1 MSIRLKLRLLYLIC
15 IAVTITVFGIG
26 LQLLLMAH
34 VDTEVDETL
43 RARAR
48 EVVRTAQVSGGLTGV
63 RPEVG
68 MLIDLPVDEIRDREV
83 YLQVLDP
90 QGRPV
95 VASVNLRGQSLP
107 VTNGAMRVIAT
118 HQESLET
125 VNVAGRFRL
134 RLLSVPILR
143 GEDLVGVL
151 QSAQS
156 LQLADSTTT
165 RSRNLL
171 IGGAAL
177 VFVVASLSALYLT
190 RTAVNPVAE
199 ITRTAEAIYRQ
210 GDLSRRIK
218 VGSGKDDLSALGR
231 TFNRML
237 DHIEDSVDAQRRFV
251 GDASHELK
259 TPLTVIRGNAEL
271 LGRDPSGTDA
281 AAAGAITRE
290 ADRMQRIVNDL
301 LAVAELD
308 DPGELKFEPVNL
320 RALVVRALTDLS
332 PVAAGRSL
340 TLVGADAAWVFAD
353 ADKLE
358 RALRNL
364 VQNAITATPAQGIIQ
379 IRVTEHDRTV
389 ALVVSDNGP
398 GIPTEHLPHLFDRFY
413 RVDPARSR
421 AGGGTGLG
429 LTIVRSVAETHGG
442 SVQVRQADVG
452 GAEFELRLPAAR
464 PPDDAPSDSDWAPG
478 RPVAKS

>member
-1 MSIRLKLRLLYLIC
+1 MSIRLKLRLLYLVC

-34 VDTEVDETL
+34 VDTEVAETL
-43 RARAR
+43 RSRAR
-48 EVVRTAQVSGGLTGV
+48 EVVRVAQVSGGLTGI

-68 MLIDLPVDEIRDREV
+68 ILIEPPADEIRGREV
-83 YLQVLDP
+83 YLQALDP

-95 VASVNLRGQSLP
+95 VASVNLSGQSLP
-107 VTNGAMRVIAT
+107 VTAGAMRVIET
-118 HQESLET
+118 RQESLET
-125 VNVAGRFRL
+125 LNVAGRFRL
-134 RLLSVPILR
+134 RMLSVPILR
-143 GEDLVGVL
+143 GDDLVGVL

-210 GDLSRRIK
+210 GDLSRRIN
-218 VGSGKDDLSALGR
+218 VGAGKDDLSALGR

-281 AAAGAITRE
+281 PAARAITRE

-301 LAVAELD
+301 LGVAELD
-308 DPGELKFEPVNL
+308 DPGELSFEPVNL
-320 RALVVRALTDLS
+320 RALVVRVLTDLS
-332 PVAAGRSL
+332 PMAADRSL
-340 TLVGADAAWVFAD
+340 TLSGADTAWVFAD

-364 VQNAITATPAQGIIQ
+364 VQNAITATPDHGVIHL
-379 IRVTEHDRTV
+379 RVSERDHTV
-389 ALVVSDNGP
+389 AFVVSDNGP
-398 GIPTEHLPHLFDRFY
+398 GIPAEHLPHVFDRFY

-442 SVQVRQADVG
+442 GVQARQADLG
-452 GAEFELRLPAAR
+452 GAEFELRLPASR
-464 PPDDAPSDSDWAPG
+464 PPDDAPSGLD
-478 RPVAKS
+478 

>member
-1 MSIRLKLRLLYLIC
+1 MSIRLKLRLLYLAC
-15 IAVTITVFGIG
+15 IALTITVFGIG
-26 LQLLLMAH
+26 LQLLLLAH
-34 VDTEVDETL
+34 VDAEVDETL
-43 RARAR
+43 RGRAR
-48 EVVRTAQVSGGLTGV
+48 EVVRIAQVSGGLTGV

-68 MLIDLPVDEIRDREV
+68 ILIELPVDQLREREV

-107 VTNGAMRVIAT
+107 VTDGAARVIET
-118 HQESLET
+118 HEESIET
-125 VNVAGRFRL
+125 INVAGRFRL

-143 GEDLVGVL
+143 GDHLVGVL

-156 LQLADSTTT
+156 LQLADSTTL

-171 IGGAAL
+171 IGGAAV
-177 VFVVASLSALYLT
+177 VFFVASLSALYLT

-199 ITRTAEAIYRQ
+199 ITRTAEAIYLQ
-210 GDLSRRIK
+210 GDLSRRIS
-218 VGSGKDDLSALGR
+218 VGTGKDDLSALGR

-237 DHIEDSVDAQRRFV
+237 DHIEDSVESQRRFV

-271 LGRDPSGTDA
+271 LGRDPSGSDETA
-281 AAAGAITRE
+281 SQAITRE

-308 DPGELKFEPVNL
+308 APGELKFEPVNL
-320 RALVVRALTDLS
+320 RALTARVLADLA

-340 TLVGADAAWVFAD
+340 TVAGADAAWVFAD
-353 ADKLE
+353 ADKIE

-364 VQNAITATPAQGIIQ
+364 VQNAITATAGDGVIQ
-379 IRVTEHDRTV
+379 IRLIARDRTV
-389 ALVVSDNGP
+389 ALIVSDNGP
-398 GIPTEHLPHLFDRFY
+398 GIPPDHLPHVFDRFY
-413 RVDPARSR
+413 RVDAARSR

-442 SVQVRQADVG
+442 SVEARVGNLG
-452 GAEFELRLPAAR
+452 GAEVEIRLPAGR
-464 PPDDAPSDSDWAPG
+464 PPDDASKP
-478 RPVAKS
+478 

>member
-1 MSIRLKLRLLYLIC
+1 MSIRLKLRLLYLAC

-48 EVVRTAQVSGGLTGV
+48 EVVRIAQVSGGLTGV

-68 MLIDLPVDEIRDREV
+68 MLIELPVDELREREV

-107 VTNGAMRVIAT
+107 VTEGAMRVIET
-118 HQESLET
+118 QQESVET
-125 VNVAGRFRL
+125 LNVAGRFRL
-134 RLLSVPILR
+134 RILSVPILR
-143 GEDLVGVL
+143 GNELVGVL

-156 LQLADSTTT
+156 MQLADSTTE

-171 IGGAAL
+171 IGGAAV

-210 GDLSRRIK
+210 GDLSRRINI
-218 VGSGKDDLSALGR
+218 GSGKDDLSALGR

-237 DHIEDSVDAQRRFV
+237 DHIEDSVEAQRRFV

-271 LGRDPSGTDA
+271 LGRDPSGIDATA
-281 AAAGAITRE
+281 AAAITRE

-308 DPGELKFEPVNL
+308 APGELQFEPVNL
-320 RALVVRALTDLS
+320 RALVVRVLTDLG

-340 TLVGADAAWVFAD
+340 ALAGTDTAWVFAD

-364 VQNAITATPAQGIIQ
+364 VQNAITATPDDGVIQ
-379 IRVTEHDRTV
+379 VRLSVRDRTV
-389 ALVVSDNGP
+389 SLTVSDNGP
-398 GIPTEHLPHLFDRFY
+398 GIPAQHLPHVFDRFY
-413 RVDPARSR
+413 RADPARSR

-429 LTIVRSVAETHGG
+429 LTIARTVAETHGG
-442 SVQVRQADVG
+442 SVQARRADLG
-452 GAEFELRLPAAR
+452 GAELEIRLPAGR
-464 PPDDAPSDSDWAPG
+464 PPAHG
-478 RPVAKS
+478 ELV

>member
-1 MSIRLKLRLLYLIC
+1 MSIRLKLRLLYLAC

-34 VDTEVDETL
+34 VDVEVDETL

-48 EVVRTAQVSGGLTGV
+48 EVVRIAEFSGGLTGV
-63 RPEVG
+63 RPDVG
-68 MLIDLPVDEIRDREV
+68 MLIELPVDELREREV

-90 QGRPV
+90 QGQPV

-107 VTNGAMRVIAT
+107 VTDGARRVIET
-118 HQESLET
+118 HEESLET
-125 VNVAGRFRL
+125 LDVADRFRL
-134 RLLSVPILR
+134 RILSVPILR
-143 GEDLVGVL
+143 GESLVGVL
-151 QSAQS
+151 QSALS

-210 GDLSRRIK
+210 GDLSRRIN
-218 VGSGKDDLSALGR
+218 VGTGKDDLSALGR

-237 DHIEDSVDAQRRFV
+237 DHIEDSVEVQRRFV

-271 LGRDPSGTDA
+271 LGRDPSVSDA
-281 AAAGAITRE
+281 TATQAITRE

-308 DPGELKFEPVNL
+308 ARGELKFEPVNL
-320 RALVVRALTDLS
+320 RALTMRVLTDFG
-332 PVAAGRSL
+332 PVAAERSL
-340 TLVGADAAWVFAD
+340 TLSGDDAAWVYAD

-364 VQNAITATPAQGIIQ
+364 VQNAITATADDGDIQ
-379 IRVTEHDRTV
+379 ISLTKRDRSV

-398 GIPTEHLPHLFDRFY
+398 GIPPEHMPHIFDRFY

-421 AGGGTGLG
+421 AGRSTGLG
-429 LTIVRSVAETHGG
+429 LTIVRSVAESHGG
-442 SVQVRQADVG
+442 SVQARRADLG
-452 GAEFELRLPAAR
+452 GAEIEIRLPASR
-464 PPDDAPSDSDWAPG
+464 PPAAP
-478 RPVAKS
+478 

>member
-1 MSIRLKLRLLYLIC
+1 MSIRLKLRLLYLAC

-43 RARAR
+43 RGRAR
-48 EVVRTAQVSGGLTGV
+48 EVVRIAQVSGGLTGV

-68 MLIDLPVDEIRDREV
+68 MLIELPVDELREREV

-90 QGRPV
+90 QGQPV

-107 VTNGAMRVIAT
+107 VTDGAMDVIAT
-118 HQESLET
+118 HEESIET
-125 VNVAGRFRL
+125 INVAGRFRL

-143 GEDLVGVL
+143 GDNLVGVL

-156 LQLADSTTT
+156 MQLADSTTQ

-171 IGGAAL
+171 IGGAAV

-210 GDLSRRIK
+210 GDLSRRINI
-218 VGSGKDDLSALGR
+218 GAGKDDLSALGR

-237 DHIEDSVDAQRRFV
+237 DHIEDSVESQRRFV

-271 LGRDPSGTDA
+271 LGRDPSGLDATA
-281 AAAGAITRE
+281 AAAITRE

-308 DPGELKFEPVNL
+308 APGELRFEPVN
-320 RALVVRALTDLS
+320 VRALIVRVLTDLG

-340 TLVGADAAWVFAD
+340 GLAGTDAAWVFAD

-364 VQNAITATPAQGIIQ
+364 VQNAITATPDDGIIQ
-379 IRVTEHDRTV
+379 VGLTV
-389 ALVVSDNGP
+389 RDGTVSLTVSDNGP
-398 GIPTEHLPHLFDRFY
+398 GIPTQHLPHVFDRFY
-413 RVDPARSR
+413 RADPARSR

-442 SVQVRQADVG
+442 SVQARRADLG
-452 GAEFELRLPAAR
+452 GAEVEIRLPAGR
-464 PPDDAPSDSDWAPG
+464 PPAHGEPPIHAS
-478 RPVAKS
+478 

>member
-1 MSIRLKLRLLYLIC
+1 MSIRLKLRLLYLAC
-15 IAVTITVFGIG
+15 IAVTISVFGIG

-34 VDTEVDETL
+34 VDTDVDETL
-43 RARAR
+43 RGRAR
-48 EVVRTAQVSGGLTGV
+48 EVVRIAQVSGGLTGV

-68 MLIDLPVDEIRDREV
+68 MLIELPVDELREREV

-90 QGRPV
+90 HGRPV

-107 VTNGAMRVIAT
+107 VTEGARRVIET
-118 HQESLET
+118 REESIET
-125 VNVAGRFRL
+125 LSVAGRFRL
-134 RLLSVPILR
+134 RVLSVPILR
-143 GEDLVGVL
+143 GDQLVGVL

-156 LQLADSTTT
+156 MQLADSTTE

-171 IGGAAL
+171 IGGAAF
-177 VFVVASLSALYLT
+177 VFVIASLSALYLT

-210 GDLSRRIK
+210 GDLSRRINI
-218 VGSGKDDLSALGR
+218 GAGKDDLSALGR

-237 DHIEDSVDAQRRFV
+237 DHIEDSVEAQRRFV

-271 LGRDPSGTDA
+271 LGRDPSAVDA
-281 AAAGAITRE
+281 TASAAITRE

-308 DPGELKFEPVNL
+308 APGELKFEPVNL
-320 RALVVRALTDLS
+320 RALVMRVLTDLG
-332 PVAAGRSL
+332 PVAADRSL
-340 TLVGADAAWVFAD
+340 GLVGADATWVFAD

-358 RALRNL
+358 RAVRNL
-364 VQNAITATPAQGIIQ
+364 VQNAITATPDDGVVQ
-379 IRVTEHDRTV
+379 VTLTVRDRTV
-389 ALVVSDNGP
+389 ALTVSDNGP
-398 GIPTEHLPHLFDRFY
+398 GIPAQHLPHVFDRFY
-413 RVDPARSR
+413 RADPARSR

-442 SVQVRQADVG
+442 SVQARRAELG
-452 GAEFELRLPAAR
+452 GAEFEVRLPAGH
-464 PPDDAPSDSDWAPG
+464 PPAPG
-478 RPVAKS
+478 EPPTRAS

>member
-1 MSIRLKLRLLYLIC
+1 MSIRLKLRLLYLGC
-15 IAVTITVFGIG
+15 IAFTITIFGIG
-26 LQLLLMAH
+26 LQLLLMSH
-34 VDTEVDETL
+34 LDVEVDETL

-48 EVVRTAQVSGGLTGV
+48 EVVRIAQVSGGLTGV

-68 MLIDLPVDEIRDREV
+68 MLIELPVDELREREV

-107 VTNGAMRVIAT
+107 VTDGAARVIET
-118 HQESLET
+118 HKESIET
-125 VNVAGRFRL
+125 INVAGRFRL

-143 GEDLVGVL
+143 GDHLVGVL

-156 LQLADSTTT
+156 LQLADSTTL

-171 IGGAAL
+171 FGGAAL
-177 VFVVASLSALYLT
+177 VFFVASISALYLT

-199 ITRTAEAIYRQ
+199 ITRTAEAIYLQ
-210 GDLSRRIK
+210 GDLSRRIS
-218 VGSGKDDLSALGR
+218 VGTGKDDLSALGR

-237 DHIEDSVDAQRRFV
+237 DHIEDSVEVHRRFV

-271 LGRDPSGTDA
+271 LGRDPSGSDEA
-281 AAAGAITRE
+281 ASQAITRE
-290 ADRMQRIVNDL
+290 ADRMRRIVNDL

-308 DPGELKFEPVNL
+308 APGVLKLEPVNL
-320 RALVVRALTDLS
+320 RPLTARVLADLA

-340 TLVGADAAWVFAD
+340 TVAGADAAWVFAD
-353 ADKLE
+353 ADKIE

-364 VQNAITATPAQGIIQ
+364 VQNAITATAGDGVIQ
-379 IRVTEHDRTV
+379 IRLVARDRTV
-389 ALVVSDNGP
+389 ALIVSDNGP
-398 GIPTEHLPHLFDRFY
+398 GIPPDHLPHVFDRFY
-413 RVDPARSR
+413 RVDAARSR

-442 SVQVRQADVG
+442 SVEARVGDLG
-452 GAEFELRLPAAR
+452 GAEIEIRLPAGR
-464 PPDDAPSDSDWAPG
+464 PPDDAPKP
-478 RPVAKS
+478 

>member
-1 MSIRLKLRLLYLIC
+1 MSIRLKLRLLYLAC

-43 RARAR
+43 RGRAR
-48 EVVRTAQVSGGLTGV
+48 EVVRIAQVSGGLTGV

-68 MLIDLPVDEIRDREV
+68 MLIELPVDELREREV

-107 VTNGAMRVIAT
+107 VTDGAMRVIET
-118 HQESLET
+118 QQESVET
-125 VNVAGRFRL
+125 INVAGRFRL

-143 GEDLVGVL
+143 GDNLVGVL

-156 LQLADSTTT
+156 LQLADSTTE

-171 IGGAAL
+171 IGGAAV

-210 GDLSRRIK
+210 GDLSRRINI
-218 VGSGKDDLSALGR
+218 GAGKDDLSALGR

-237 DHIEDSVDAQRRFV
+237 DHIEDSVEAQRRFV

-271 LGRDPSGTDA
+271 LGRDPAGVDAPA
-281 AAAGAITRE
+281 AAAITRE

-308 DPGELKFEPVNL
+308 APGELKFELVNL
-320 RALVVRALTDLS
+320 RALVVSVLADLG

-340 TLVGADAAWVFAD
+340 VLVGSDAAWVFGD

-364 VQNAITATPAQGIIQ
+364 VQNAITATPDDGAIQ
-379 IRVTEHDRTV
+379 VRLTVRDRT
-389 ALVVSDNGP
+389 ASLTVSDNGP
-398 GIPTEHLPHLFDRFY
+398 GIPTQHLPHVFDRFY
-413 RVDPARSR
+413 RADPARSR

-442 SVQVRQADVG
+442 SVQARGADLG
-452 GAEFELRLPAAR
+452 GAEFEIRLPAGR
-464 PPDDAPSDSDWAPG
+464 PPAQGEPRTGS
-478 RPVAKS
+478 

>member
-1 MSIRLKLRLLYLIC
+1 MSIRHKLRLLYLSC
-15 IAVTITVFGIG
+15 IALTITIFGIG

-34 VDTEVDETL
+34 VDAEVDKTL

-48 EVVRTAQVSGGLTGV
+48 EVVRTAQFSGGLTGV

-68 MLIDLPVDEIRDREV
+68 MLIELPVDELREREV

-107 VTNGAMRVIAT
+107 VSPGATRVIET
-118 HQESLET
+118 HREAIET
-125 VNVAGRFRL
+125 INVGGRFRL
-134 RLLSVPILR
+134 RMLSVPIQR
-143 GEDLVGVL
+143 GDELVGVL

-210 GDLSRRIK
+210 GDLSRRIN
-218 VGSGKDDLSALGR
+218 VGAGQDDLSALGR

-237 DHIEDSVDAQRRFV
+237 DHIEDSVEAQRRFV

-271 LGRDPSGTDA
+271 LGRDPAGTDD

-308 DPGELKFEPVNL
+308 APGELKFEPVNL
-320 RALVVRALTDLS
+320 RALVVRVLTDFG
-332 PVAAGRSL
+332 PVAANRSL
-340 TLVGADAAWVFAD
+340 TLAGPGVAWVFGD

-358 RALRNL
+358 LVLRNL
-364 VQNAITATPAQGIIQ
+364 VQNAITATDDQGVIQ
-379 IRVTEHDRTV
+379 IGLTVRDRTV

-398 GIPTEHLPHLFDRFY
+398 GIPKKHLPHVFERFY

-429 LTIVRSVAETHGG
+429 LTIVRSVAEAHGG
-442 SVQVRQADVG
+442 SVEARPADLG
-452 GAEFELRLPAAR
+452 GAEFELRLPAGR
-464 PPDDAPSDSDWAPG
+464 QPLHDQPTHPSSP
-478 RPVAKS
+478 RLP

>member
-1 MSIRLKLRLLYLIC
+1 MSIRLKLRLLYLAC
-15 IAVTITVFGIG
+15 IVVTIAVFGIG
-26 LQLLLMAH
+26 LHLLLTAH
-34 VDTEVDETL
+34 VDAEVDETL

-48 EVVRTAQVSGGLTGV
+48 EVVRIAQVSGGLTGV
-63 RPEVG
+63 RPDVG
-68 MLIDLPVDEIRDREV
+68 VLIEPPAAELREREV

-90 QGRPV
+90 RGRPV

-107 VTNGAMRVIAT
+107 VTEGARRAIE
-118 HQESLET
+118 QEQET
-125 VNVAGRFRL
+125 IETITVAGRFRL

-143 GEDLVGVL
+143 GDNLVGVL

-156 LQLADSTTT
+156 LQLADSTTE

-171 IGGAAL
+171 IGGAAV
-177 VFVVASLSALYLT
+177 VFVIASLSALYLT

-210 GDLSRRIK
+210 GELSRRISA
-218 VGSGKDDLSALGR
+218 GTDQDELGALGR
-231 TFNRML
+231 AFNRML
-237 DHIEDSVDAQRRFV
+237 DRIEDSVESQRRFV

-271 LGRDPSGTDA
+271 LGRDPAGSDA
-281 AAAGAITRE
+281 AAAHAITRE

-308 DPGELKFEPVNL
+308 APDKLKFEPLDL
-320 RALVVRALTDLS
+320 RALVTRVLADLG

-340 TLVGADAAWVFAD
+340 TVAGADEAWVFAD

-364 VQNAITATPAQGIIQ
+364 VQNAITATAEDGAV
-379 IRVTEHDRTV
+379 RVGLTETDR
-389 ALVVSDNGP
+389 VVSLTVSDDGA
-398 GIPTEHLPHLFDRFY
+398 GIPDQHLPHVFDRFY

-429 LTIVRSVAETHGG
+429 LTIVRSVAESHNG
-442 SVQVRQADVG
+442 SVEARRAGLG
-452 GAEFELRLPAAR
+452 GAEFELRLPAAPR
-464 PPDDAPSDSDWAPG
+464 P
-478 RPVAKS
+478 

>member
-1 MSIRLKLRLLYLIC
+1 MSIRLKLRLLYLAC

-34 VDTEVDETL
+34 VDAEVDETL
-43 RARAR
+43 RSRAR
-48 EVVRTAQVSGGLTGV
+48 EVVRIAQFSGGLTGV

-68 MLIDLPVDEIRDREV
+68 MLIELPVDELREREV

-90 QGRPV
+90 QGHPV

-107 VTNGAMRVIAT
+107 VTDDAMHVIDT
-118 HQESLET
+118 HEESLET
-125 VNVAGRFRL
+125 INVAGRFRL
-134 RLLSVPILR
+134 RMLSVPILR
-143 GEDLVGVL
+143 GDNLVGVL

-210 GDLSRRIK
+210 GDLSRRIN
-218 VGSGKDDLSALGR
+218 VGKGRDDLSALGR

-237 DHIEDSVDAQRRFV
+237 DHIEDSVEAQRRFV

-271 LGRDPSGTDA
+271 LGRDPAGTDP
-281 AAAGAITRE
+281 AAGAITRE

-308 DPGELKFEPVNL
+308 APGELKFEPVNL
-320 RALVVRALTDLS
+320 RALVVRVLTDFG
-332 PVAAGRSL
+332 PMAADRSL
-340 TLVGADAAWVFAD
+340 TLVGDDLAWVFAD

-364 VQNAITATPAQGIIQ
+364 VQNAITATSDDGVIQ
-379 IRVTEHDRTV
+379 IRLAERDRTV
-389 ALVVSDNGP
+389 TLVVSDNGP
-398 GIPTEHLPHLFDRFY
+398 GIPAEHLPNVFDRFY

-421 AGGGTGLG
+421 AGGSTGLG

-442 SVQVRQADVG
+442 SVQARRADLG
-452 GAEFELRLPAAR
+452 GAEIEMRLPAGR
-464 PPDDAPSDSDWAPG
+464 PPDDPLSGSG
-478 RPVAKS
+478 

>member
-1 MSIRLKLRLLYLIC
+1 MSIRLKLRLLYLAC

-34 VDTEVDETL
+34 VDAEVDETL
-43 RARAR
+43 RSRAR
-48 EVVRTAQVSGGLTGV
+48 EVVRVAQFSGGLTGV

-68 MLIDLPVDEIRDREV
+68 MLIELPVDELREREV

-107 VTNGAMRVIAT
+107 VTDDAMHVIDT
-118 HQESLET
+118 HEESLET
-125 VNVAGRFRL
+125 INVAGRFRL
-134 RLLSVPILR
+134 RMLSVPILR
-143 GEDLVGVL
+143 GDNLVGVL

-210 GDLSRRIK
+210 GDLSRRIN
-218 VGSGKDDLSALGR
+218 VGKGRDDLSALGR

-237 DHIEDSVDAQRRFV
+237 DHIEDSVEAQRRFV

-271 LGRDPSGTDA
+271 LGRDPAGTD

-308 DPGELKFEPVNL
+308 APSELKFEPVNL
-320 RALVVRALTDLS
+320 RALVVGVLTDFG
-332 PVAAGRSL
+332 PMAADRSL
-340 TLVGADAAWVFAD
+340 TLVGDDFAWIFAD

-364 VQNAITATPAQGIIQ
+364 VQNAITATPDDGVIQ
-379 IRVTEHDRTV
+379 IRLTERDRTV
-389 ALVVSDNGP
+389 TLVVSDNGP
-398 GIPTEHLPHLFDRFY
+398 GIPAEHLPNIFDRFY

-421 AGGGTGLG
+421 AGGSTGLG

-442 SVQVRQADVG
+442 SVQARRADLG
-452 GAEFELRLPAAR
+452 GAEIEMRLPAGR
-464 PPDDAPSDSDWAPG
+464 PPDNPLSGSG
-478 RPVAKS
+478 

>member
-1 MSIRLKLRLLYLIC
+1 MSIRLKLRLLYLASIV
-15 IAVTITVFGIG
+15 ATITVFGIG
-26 LQLLLMAH
+26 LHLLLTAH
-34 VDTEVDETL
+34 VDAEVDETL

-48 EVVRTAQVSGGLTGV
+48 EVVRIAQVSGGLTGV
-63 RPEVG
+63 RPDVG
-68 MLIDLPVDEIRDREV
+68 VLVEPSVDELREREV

-107 VTNGAMRVIAT
+107 VTDGAMRAIENER
-118 HQESLET
+118 ESIET
-125 VNVAGRFRL
+125 IHVAGRFRL
-134 RLLSVPILR
+134 RLLSVPIRR
-143 GEDLVGVL
+143 GDDFVGVL

-156 LQLADSTTT
+156 LQLADSTTE

-171 IGGAAL
+171 IGGSIL
-177 VFVVASLSALYLT
+177 VFLVASLSAFYLT

-199 ITRTAEAIYRQ
+199 ITRTADAIYRQ
-210 GDLSRRIK
+210 GDLSRRISA
-218 VGSGKDDLSALGR
+218 GTGKDDLSALGR
-231 TFNRML
+231 AFNRML
-237 DHIEDSVDAQRRFV
+237 DHIEDSVESQRRFV

-271 LGRDPSGTDA
+271 VGRDPSGSDA
-281 AAAGAITRE
+281 AAQAITRE

-308 DPGELKFEPVNL
+308 APDRLKFEPLDL
-320 RALVVRALTDLS
+320 RALVMRVLTDLG
-332 PVAAGRSL
+332 PVTAGRSL
-340 TLVGADAAWVFAD
+340 TVAGTDEAWVVAD

-364 VQNAITATPAQGIIQ
+364 IQNAITATTDRGV
-379 IRVTEHDRTV
+379 IRIGLTRRDRIVSLT
-389 ALVVSDNGP
+389 VSDDGA
-398 GIPTEHLPHLFDRFY
+398 GIPDEHLPHVFDRFY

-429 LTIVRSVAETHGG
+429 LTIVRSVAESHNG
-442 SVQVRQADVG
+442 SVEARRADLG
-452 GAEFELRLPAAR
+452 GAEFELRLPAAPR
-464 PPDDAPSDSDWAPG
+464 P
-478 RPVAKS
+478 

>member
-1 MSIRLKLRLLYLIC
+1 MSIRLKLRLLYLAC

-43 RARAR
+43 RGRAR
-48 EVVRTAQVSGGLTGV
+48 EVVRIAQVSGGLTGV

-68 MLIDLPVDEIRDREV
+68 MLIELPVDELREREV

-107 VTNGAMRVIAT
+107 VTDGARRVIET
-118 HQESLET
+118 QQESVET
-125 VNVAGRFRL
+125 LNVAGRFRL
-134 RLLSVPILR
+134 RVLSVPILR
-143 GEDLVGVL
+143 GAQLVGVL

-177 VFVVASLSALYLT
+177 VFVVASFSALYLT

-210 GDLSRRIK
+210 GDLSRRINI
-218 VGSGKDDLSALGR
+218 GAGKDDLSALGR

-237 DHIEDSVDAQRRFV
+237 DHIEDSVESQRRFV

-271 LGRDPSGTDA
+271 LGRDPAGLDATA
-281 AAAGAITRE
+281 AAAITRE

-308 DPGELKFEPVNL
+308 APGELKFEPVNL
-320 RALVVRALTDLS
+320 RALVVRVLADLG

-340 TLVGADAAWVFAD
+340 DLAGADDAWVFAD
-353 ADKLE
+353 PDQLE
-358 RALRNL
+358 LALRNL
-364 VQNAITATPAQGIIQ
+364 VQNAITATQDRGHIQ
-379 IRVTEHDRTV
+379 VRLTDRDRTV
-389 ALVVSDNGP
+389 SLTVSDDGP
-398 GIPTEHLPHLFDRFY
+398 GIPAQHLPHVFDRFY
-413 RVDPARSR
+413 RADPARSR

-429 LTIVRSVAETHGG
+429 LTIVRSVAESHGG
-442 SVQVRQADVG
+442 SVQVRRADLG
-452 GAEFELRLPAAR
+452 GAEFEIRLPAGR
-464 PPDDAPSDSDWAPG
+464 PPAQGESSTRPS
-478 RPVAKS
+478 

>member
-1 MSIRLKLRLLYLIC
+1 MSIRFKLRLLYLAS
-15 IAVTITVFGIG
+15 IAATITIFGIG

-48 EVVRTAQVSGGLTGV
+48 EVVRIAQLSGGLTGV

-68 MLIDLPVDEIRDREV
+68 MLIELPVDELRGREV

-107 VTNGAMRVIAT
+107 VTDGAMRVIET
-118 HQESLET
+118 RQESLET
-125 VNVAGRFRL
+125 LNVAGGFRL

-143 GEDLVGVL
+143 GDELVGVL
-151 QSAQS
+151 QGAQS
-156 LQLADSTTT
+156 LQLADSTTE

-171 IGGAAL
+171 IGGAAV

-190 RTAVNPVAE
+190 RTAVNPVAD
-199 ITRTAEAIYRQ
+199 ITRTAEAIYLQ
-210 GDLSRRIK
+210 GDLSRRIS
-218 VGSGKDDLSALGR
+218 VGAGKDDLSALGR

-237 DHIEDSVDAQRRFV
+237 DHIEESVEAQRRFV

-271 LGRDPSGTDA
+271 LGRDPDGSDVTA
-281 AAAGAITRE
+281 TQAITHE

-308 DPGELKFEPVNL
+308 APGELKFQPLNL
-320 RALVVRALTDLS
+320 RTLIVRVLTDLG
-332 PVAAGRSL
+332 PVAGERSITLAGP
-340 TLVGADAAWVFAD
+340 DAAWVFAD
-353 ADKLE
+353 TDKLE
-358 RALRNL
+358 RALRNV
-364 VQNAITATPAQGIIQ
+364 VQNAITATSNEGVIQ
-379 IRVTEHDRTV
+379 IRITERDRTV
-389 ALVVSDNGP
+389 SLAVSDDGP
-398 GIPTEHLPHLFDRFY
+398 GIPNQHLPHVFERFY

-421 AGGGTGLG
+421 AGSGTGLG

-442 SVQVRQADVG
+442 SVEARRADLG
-452 GAEFELRLPAAR
+452 GAEIEIRLPAGR
-464 PPDDAPSDSDWAPG
+464 PPVQDPKP
-478 RPVAKS
+478 

>member
-1 MSIRLKLRLLYLIC
+1 MSIRLKLRLLYLAC

-43 RARAR
+43 RSRAR
-48 EVVRTAQVSGGLTGV
+48 EVVRIAQFSGGLTGV

-68 MLIDLPVDEIRDREV
+68 MLIELPVDELREREV

-107 VTNGAMRVIAT
+107 VTDGAMHVIDT
-118 HQESLET
+118 HEESIET
-125 VNVAGRFRL
+125 INVAGRFRL
-134 RLLSVPILR
+134 RMHSVPILR
-143 GEDLVGVL
+143 GDDLVGVL

-156 LQLADSTTT
+156 LQFADSTTT

-190 RTAVNPVAE
+190 RTAVNPVAA
-199 ITRTAEAIYRQ
+199 ITRTAEAIYLQ
-210 GDLSRRIK
+210 GDLSRRIS
-218 VGSGKDDLSALGR
+218 VGAGKDDLSALGR

-237 DHIEDSVDAQRRFV
+237 DHIEDSVEAQRRFV

-271 LGRDPSGTDA
+271 LGRDPAGSDA
-281 AAAGAITRE
+281 AATQAITRE

-308 DPGELKFEPVNL
+308 APGELKFQPVNL
-320 RALVVRALTDLS
+320 RTLIVRVLTDLG
-332 PVAAGRSL
+332 PVAGERSIALAGSD
-340 TLVGADAAWVFAD
+340 TAWVFAD
-353 ADKLE
+353 ADKVE

-364 VQNAITATPAQGIIQ
+364 VQNAITATATDGAIEL
-379 IRVTEHDRTV
+379 RLSERDRTV
-389 ALVVSDNGP
+389 SLVVSDDGP
-398 GIPTEHLPHLFDRFY
+398 GIPEQHIPHVFERFY

-421 AGGGTGLG
+421 AGSGTGLG

-442 SVQVRQADVG
+442 SVVARRADLG
-452 GAEFELRLPAAR
+452 GAEIEIRLPAGR
-464 PPDDAPSDSDWAPG
+464 PPDAAASDSNGTAG
-478 RPVAKS
+478 

>member
-1 MSIRLKLRLLYLIC
+1 MSIRYKLRFLYLGC
-15 IAVTITVFGIG
+15 IAVTVTVFGLG

-48 EVVRTAQVSGGLTGV
+48 EVVRVAQFSGGITGV

-68 MLIDLPVDEIRDREV
+68 MLIEVPADELRAREI

-90 QGRPV
+90 QSRPV

-107 VTNGAMRVIAT
+107 VTKSARQVI
-118 HQESLET
+118 ET
-125 VNVAGRFRL
+125 KREAIETLDVAGRFRL
-134 RLLSVPILR
+134 RMLSVPILR
-143 GEDLVGVL
+143 NNELVGVL

-156 LQLADSTTT
+156 LKLADSTTE

-177 VFVVASLSALYLT
+177 VFIVATLSALYLT

-199 ITRTAEAIYRQ
+199 ITRTAEAIYRR
-210 GDLSRRIK
+210 GDLSRRISA
-218 VGSGKDDLSALGR
+218 GTGTDDLSALGR

-237 DHIEDSVDAQRRFV
+237 DHIEDSVEAQRRFV

-271 LGRDPSGTDA
+271 LSRDPSGSDPA
-281 AAAGAITRE
+281 AEAITRE

-301 LAVAELD
+301 LAVAEFD
-308 DPGELKFEPVNL
+308 APGELQFQPVNL
-320 RALVVRALTDLS
+320 RALIVRVLTDLG

-340 TLVGADAAWVFAD
+340 TLAGPDTAWVFAD

-364 VQNAITATPAQGIIQ
+364 VQNAITATAEDGVIQ
-379 IRVTEHDRTV
+379 IGITVRDRTV

-398 GIPTEHLPHLFDRFY
+398 GIPDEHLAHVFDRFY

-442 SVQVRQADVG
+442 SVEARHADLG
-452 GAEFELRLPAAR
+452 GAEFEIRLPATH
-464 PPDDAPSDSDWAPG
+464 PPDAVVNP
-478 RPVAKS
+478 

>member
-1 MSIRLKLRLLYLIC
+1 MSIRLKLRLLYLAC
-15 IAVTITVFGIG
+15 IALTITIFGIG
-26 LQLLLMAH
+26 LQLLLMVH

-48 EVVRTAQVSGGLTGV
+48 EVVRIAQLSGGLTGV

-68 MLIDLPVDEIRDREV
+68 MLIELPVDELREREI
-83 YLQVLDP
+83 YLQVLNA

-95 VASVNLRGQSLP
+95 LASVNLRGQSLP
-107 VTNGAMRVIAT
+107 VTDGAMRVIETKQETIET
-118 HQESLET
+118 H
-125 VNVAGRFRL
+125 NVAGRFRL
-134 RLLSVPILR
+134 RVLSVPIIR
-143 GEDLVGVL
+143 GDELVGVL

-156 LQLADSTTT
+156 LQLADSTTE

-177 VFVVASLSALYLT
+177 VFVVAALSALYLT

-210 GDLSRRIK
+210 GDLSRRIN
-218 VGSGKDDLSALGR
+218 VGTGKDELSALGR

-237 DHIEDSVDAQRRFV
+237 DHIEDSVESQRRFV

-271 LGRDPSGTDA
+271 LGRGPSGSDDTSA
-281 AAAGAITRE
+281 QAITRE

-301 LAVAELD
+301 LSVAELD
-308 DPGELKFEPVNL
+308 APGELTFEPVNL
-320 RALVVRALTDLS
+320 RALVVRVLTDFG

-340 TLVGADAAWVFAD
+340 TLAGADVAWVFAD
-353 ADKLE
+353 TDKLE

-364 VQNAITATPAQGIIQ
+364 VQNAITATNDDGVIQ
-379 IRVTEHDRTV
+379 IGLTVRDRTV
-389 ALVVSDNGP
+389 SLVVSDNGP
-398 GIPTEHLPHLFDRFY
+398 GIPAEHLPNVFDRFY

-442 SVQVRQADVG
+442 SVQARRADLG
-452 GAEFELRLPAAR
+452 GAEFELSLPA
-464 PPDDAPSDSDWAPG
+464 G
-478 RPVAKS
+478 RPLDETPTTK

>member
-1 MSIRLKLRLLYLIC
+1 MSIRLKLRLLYLAC

-43 RARAR
+43 RGRAR
-48 EVVRTAQVSGGLTGV
+48 EVVRIAQVSGGLTGV

-68 MLIDLPVDEIRDREV
+68 MLIELPVDELREREV

-107 VTNGAMRVIAT
+107 VTDGAMRVIET
-118 HQESLET
+118 QQESVET
-125 VNVAGRFRL
+125 INVAGRFRL

-143 GEDLVGVL
+143 GDNLVGVL

-156 LQLADSTTT
+156 LQLADSTTE

-171 IGGAAL
+171 IGGAAV

-210 GDLSRRIK
+210 GDLSRRINI
-218 VGSGKDDLSALGR
+218 GAGKDDLSALGR

-237 DHIEDSVDAQRRFV
+237 DHIEDSVEAQRRFV

-271 LGRDPSGTDA
+271 LGRDPSGIDTTA
-281 AAAGAITRE
+281 ADAITRE

-308 DPGELKFEPVNL
+308 APGELKFEPVNL
-320 RALVVRALTDLS
+320 RSLVVRVLTDLG

-340 TLVGADAAWVFAD
+340 ALAGADTAWVFAD

-364 VQNAITATPAQGIIQ
+364 VQNAITATPDDGVIQ
-379 IRVTEHDRTV
+379 VKLTVRDRTV
-389 ALVVSDNGP
+389 SLTVSDNGP
-398 GIPTEHLPHLFDRFY
+398 GIPAQHLPHVFDRFY
-413 RVDPARSR
+413 RADPARSR

-429 LTIVRSVAETHGG
+429 LTIARSVAESHGG
-442 SVQVRQADVG
+442 SVQARRADLG
-452 GAEFELRLPAAR
+452 GAELEIRLPAGR
-464 PPDDAPSDSDWAPG
+464 PPPHGEPPTHAS
-478 RPVAKS
+478 

>member
-1 MSIRLKLRLLYLIC
+1 MSIRLKLRLLYLAC

-43 RARAR
+43 RGRAR
-48 EVVRTAQVSGGLTGV
+48 EVVRIAQVSGGLTGV

-68 MLIDLPVDEIRDREV
+68 MLIELPVDELREREV

-107 VTNGAMRVIAT
+107 VTDGAMRVIET
-118 HQESLET
+118 HQESVET
-125 VNVAGRFRL
+125 INVAGRFRL
-134 RLLSVPILR
+134 RILSAPILR
-143 GEDLVGVL
+143 GNDLVGVL

-156 LQLADSTTT
+156 MQLADSTTE

-171 IGGAAL
+171 IGGAAV

-210 GDLSRRIK
+210 GDLSRRINI
-218 VGSGKDDLSALGR
+218 GAGKDDLSALGR

-237 DHIEDSVDAQRRFV
+237 DHIEDSVEAQRRFV

-271 LGRDPSGTDA
+271 LGRDPSGIDDTA
-281 AAAGAITRE
+281 AAAITRE

-308 DPGELKFEPVNL
+308 APGELKFEPVNL
-320 RALVVRALTDLS
+320 RALVVRVLTDLG

-340 TLVGADAAWVFAD
+340 VLAGANAAWVFAD

-364 VQNAITATPAQGIIQ
+364 VQNAITATPDDGVIQ
-379 IRVTEHDRTV
+379 VRLTVRDRSVSLT
-389 ALVVSDNGP
+389 VSDNGP
-398 GIPTEHLPHLFDRFY
+398 GIPAPHLPHVFDRFY

-421 AGGGTGLG
+421 AGAGTGLG

-442 SVQVRQADVG
+442 SVQARQADLG
-452 GAEFELRLPAAR
+452 GAELEIRLPAGQ
-464 PPDDAPSDSDWAPG
+464 PPAPG
-478 RPVAKS
+478 ELPTPS

>member
-1 MSIRLKLRLLYLIC
+1 MSIRIKLRLLYLAC

-43 RARAR
+43 RGRAR
-48 EVVRTAQVSGGLTGV
+48 EVVRIAQVSGGLTGV

-68 MLIDLPVDEIRDREV
+68 MLIELPVDELREREV

-107 VTNGAMRVIAT
+107 VTDGAMRVI
-118 HQESLET
+118 ET
-125 VNVAGRFRL
+125 QREAVETINVAGRFRL
-134 RLLSVPILR
+134 RILSVPILR
-143 GEDLVGVL
+143 GDELVGVL

-156 LQLADSTTT
+156 MQLADSTTE

-171 IGGAAL
+171 IGGAAV

-210 GDLSRRIK
+210 GDLSRRINI
-218 VGSGKDDLSALGR
+218 GAGKDDLSALGR

-237 DHIEDSVDAQRRFV
+237 DHIEDSVEAQRRFV

-271 LGRDPSGTDA
+271 LGRDPSGVDA
-281 AAAGAITRE
+281 AAAAAITRE

-308 DPGELKFEPVNL
+308 APGELNFEPVNL
-320 RALVVRALTDLS
+320 RALVVRVLTDLG

-340 TLVGADAAWVFAD
+340 ALAGTDTAWVFAD

-364 VQNAITATPAQGIIQ
+364 VQNAITATTDDGVIQ
-379 IRVTEHDRTV
+379 VRLTVRDRTV
-389 ALVVSDNGP
+389 SLTVSDNGQ
-398 GIPTEHLPHLFDRFY
+398 GIPAQHLPHVFDRFY
-413 RVDPARSR
+413 RADPARSR

-442 SVQVRQADVG
+442 SVQARRADLG
-452 GAEFELRLPAAR
+452 GAELEIRLPAAR
-464 PPDDAPSDSDWAPG
+464 PPVH
-478 RPVAKS
+478 RELV

>member
-1 MSIRLKLRLLYLIC
+1 MSIRIKLRLLYLAS
-15 IAVTITVFGIG
+15 IAATVTVFGIG

-34 VDTEVDETL
+34 VDSEVDETL

-48 EVVRTAQVSGGLTGV
+48 EVVRIAQVSGGLTGV

-68 MLIDLPVDEIRDREV
+68 MLIELPVDELREREV

-90 QGRPV
+90 LGHPV

-107 VTNGAMRVIAT
+107 VTDGARHVIET
-118 HQESLET
+118 RQESLET
-125 VNVAGRFRL
+125 INVAERFRL
-134 RLLSVPILR
+134 RLLSVPIER
-143 GEDLVGVL
+143 GEELVGVL

-156 LQLADSTTT
+156 LQLADSTTE

-171 IGGAAL
+171 IGGAAV

-190 RTAVNPVAE
+190 RTAVNPVAD
-199 ITRTAEAIYRQ
+199 ITRTAEAIYLQ
-210 GDLSRRIK
+210 GDLSRRIS
-218 VGSGKDDLSALGR
+218 VGAGKDDLSALGR

-237 DHIEDSVDAQRRFV
+237 DHIEESVEAQRRFV

-271 LGRDPSGTDA
+271 LGRDPEGSDTA
-281 AAAGAITRE
+281 STSAITRE

-308 DPGELKFEPVNL
+308 APGELKFQPVNL
-320 RALVVRALTDLS
+320 RPLVVRVLTDLG
-332 PVAAGRSL
+332 PVAGERSV
-340 TLVGADAAWVFAD
+340 TLSGPDTAWVFAD

-364 VQNAITATPAQGIIQ
+364 VQNALTATAGNGVIQ
-379 IRVTEHDRTV
+379 VRLIERDRTV
-389 ALVVSDNGP
+389 ALVVSDDGP
-398 GIPTEHLPHLFDRFY
+398 GIPDQHLPHIFERFY

-421 AGGGTGLG
+421 ADGGTGLG
-429 LTIVRSVAETHGG
+429 LTIVQSVAETHGG
-442 SVQVRQADVG
+442 SVEARRAELG
-452 GAEFELRLPAAR
+452 GAEIEIRLPAGR
-464 PPDDAPSDSDWAPG
+464 PPDNAETTTIESISEPDTTA
-478 RPVAKS
+478 

>member
-1 MSIRLKLRLLYLIC
+1 MSIRLKLRLLYLAC

-34 VDTEVDETL
+34 VDAEVDETL
-43 RARAR
+43 RSRAR
-48 EVVRTAQVSGGLTGV
+48 EVVRIAQFSGGLTGV

-68 MLIDLPVDEIRDREV
+68 MLIELPVDELREREV

-107 VTNGAMRVIAT
+107 VTEGARQVIDT
-118 HQESLET
+118 HLESLET
-125 VNVAGRFRL
+125 INVAGRFRL
-134 RLLSVPILR
+134 RMLSVPILR
-143 GEDLVGVL
+143 GDNLVGVL

-210 GDLSRRIK
+210 GDLSRRIN
-218 VGSGKDDLSALGR
+218 VGGGKDDLSALGR

-237 DHIEDSVDAQRRFV
+237 DHIEDSVESQRRFV

-271 LGRDPSGTDA
+271 LGRDPAGSDA
-281 AAAGAITRE
+281 ATRAITRE
-290 ADRMQRIVNDL
+290 ADRMQRLVNDL
-301 LAVAELD
+301 IAVAELD
-308 DPGELKFEPVNL
+308 APGELKLQPVNL
-320 RALVVRALTDLS
+320 RALAVRVLTDFG

-340 TLVGADAAWVFAD
+340 TLAGADAAWVFAD

-364 VQNAITATPAQGIIQ
+364 VQNAITATADNGVIQ
-379 IRVTEHDRTV
+379 IRLTVRDRTV
-389 ALVVSDNGP
+389 ALVVSDDGP
-398 GIPTEHLPHLFDRFY
+398 GIPPEHLPHVFDRFY

-421 AGGGTGLG
+421 AGGSTGLG

-442 SVQVRQADVG
+442 SVQAGRADLG
-452 GAEFELRLPAAR
+452 GAEFEIRLPATQ
-464 PPDDAPSDSDWAPG
+464 PPDT
-478 RPVAKS
+478 VAEP

>member
-1 MSIRLKLRLLYLIC
+1 MSIRLKLRLLYLAS
-15 IAVTITVFGIG
+15 IAATITVFGIG

-48 EVVRTAQVSGGLTGV
+48 EVVRIAQLSGGLTGV

-68 MLIDLPVDEIRDREV
+68 MLIELPDDELREREV

-107 VTNGAMRVIAT
+107 VTDGARDVIESR
-118 HQESLET
+118 QESVET
-125 VNVAGRFRL
+125 LNVAGRFRL
-134 RLLSVPILR
+134 RMLSVPIER
-143 GEDLVGVL
+143 GDELVGIL

-156 LQLADSTTT
+156 LQLADSTTE

-171 IGGAAL
+171 IGGAAV

-190 RTAVNPVAE
+190 RTAVNPVAD
-199 ITRTAEAIYRQ
+199 ITRTAEAIYLQ
-210 GDLSRRIK
+210 GDLSRRIS
-218 VGSGKDDLSALGR
+218 VGAGKDDLSALGR

-237 DHIEDSVDAQRRFV
+237 DHIEESVEAQRRFV

-271 LGRDPSGTDA
+271 LGRGPDGSDTA
-281 AAAGAITRE
+281 ATHAITRE

-301 LAVAELD
+301 LAIAELD
-308 DPGELKFEPVNL
+308 APGELKFQPLNL
-320 RALVVRALTDLS
+320 RSLVVRVLTDLG
-332 PVAAGRSL
+332 PVAGERSITLAGSD
-340 TLVGADAAWVFAD
+340 TAWVFAD

-364 VQNAITATPAQGIIQ
+364 VQNAITATASDGVIQ
-379 IRVTEHDRTV
+379 VRLTERDHTV
-389 ALVVSDNGP
+389 GLVVGDNGS
-398 GIPTEHLPHLFDRFY
+398 GIPEQHLPHVFERFY

-442 SVQVRQADVG
+442 SVEARRADLG
-452 GAEFELRLPAAR
+452 GAEIEIRLPAGR
-464 PPDDAPSDSDWAPG
+464 PPDSTATGPG
-478 RPVAKS
+478 ESAS

>member
-1 MSIRLKLRLLYLIC
+1 MSIRIKLRLLYLAS
-15 IAVTITVFGIG
+15 IAATVTVFGIG

-34 VDTEVDETL
+34 VDSEVDETL

-48 EVVRTAQVSGGLTGV
+48 EVVRIAQVSGGLTGV

-68 MLIDLPVDEIRDREV
+68 MLIELPVDELREREV

-90 QGRPV
+90 LGHPV

-107 VTNGAMRVIAT
+107 VTDGARRVIET
-118 HQESLET
+118 RQESLET
-125 VNVAGRFRL
+125 INVAERFRL
-134 RLLSVPILR
+134 RLLSVPIER
-143 GEDLVGVL
+143 GEELVGVL

-156 LQLADSTTT
+156 LQLADSTTE

-171 IGGAAL
+171 IGGAAV

-190 RTAVNPVAE
+190 RTAVNPVAD
-199 ITRTAEAIYRQ
+199 ITRTAEAIYLQ
-210 GDLSRRIK
+210 GDLSRRIS
-218 VGSGKDDLSALGR
+218 VGAGKDDLSALGR

-237 DHIEDSVDAQRRFV
+237 DHIEESVEAQRRFV

-271 LGRDPSGTDA
+271 LGRDPEGSDTA
-281 AAAGAITRE
+281 STAAITRE

-308 DPGELKFEPVNL
+308 APGELKFQPVNL
-320 RALVVRALTDLS
+320 RPLVVRVLTDLG
-332 PVAAGRSL
+332 PVAGERSV
-340 TLVGADAAWVFAD
+340 TLSGPDTAWVFAD

-364 VQNAITATPAQGIIQ
+364 VQNALTATAGNGVIQ
-379 IRVTEHDRTV
+379 VRLIERDRTV
-389 ALVVSDNGP
+389 ALVVSDDGP
-398 GIPTEHLPHLFDRFY
+398 GIPDQHLPHIFERFY

-421 AGGGTGLG
+421 ADGGTGLG
-429 LTIVRSVAETHGG
+429 LTIVQSVAETHGG
-442 SVQVRQADVG
+442 SVEARRAELG
-452 GAEFELRLPAAR
+452 GAEIEIRLPAGR
-464 PPDDAPSDSDWAPG
+464 PPDNAETKTIESISEPDTTA
-478 RPVAKS
+478 

>member
-1 MSIRLKLRLLYLIC
+1 MSIRLKLRLLYLAC

-43 RARAR
+43 RGRAR
-48 EVVRTAQVSGGLTGV
+48 EVVRIAQVSGGLTGV

-68 MLIDLPVDEIRDREV
+68 MLIELPVDELREREV

-107 VTNGAMRVIAT
+107 VTDGAMRVIDT
-118 HQESLET
+118 HQESVET
-125 VNVAGRFRL
+125 INVAGRFRL
-134 RLLSVPILR
+134 RILSAPILR
-143 GEDLVGVL
+143 GDDLVGVL

-156 LQLADSTTT
+156 MQLADSTTE

-171 IGGAAL
+171 IGGAAV

-210 GDLSRRIK
+210 GDLSRRINI
-218 VGSGKDDLSALGR
+218 GAGKDDLSALGR

-237 DHIEDSVDAQRRFV
+237 DHIEDSVEAQRRFV

-271 LGRDPSGTDA
+271 LGRDPSGIDHTA
-281 AAAGAITRE
+281 ADAITRE

-308 DPGELKFEPVNL
+308 APGELKFEPVNL
-320 RALVVRALTDLS
+320 RALVVRVLADLG

-340 TLVGADAAWVFAD
+340 ALAGADAAWVFAD
-353 ADKLE
+353 PDKLE

-364 VQNAITATPAQGIIQ
+364 VQNAITATPDDGVIQ
-379 IRVTEHDRTV
+379 VGLTVRDRTV
-389 ALVVSDNGP
+389 SLTVSDNGP
-398 GIPTEHLPHLFDRFY
+398 GIPVPHLPHVFNRFY

-442 SVQVRQADVG
+442 SVQARHADLG
-452 GAEFELRLPAAR
+452 GAELEIRLPAGQ
-464 PPDDAPSDSDWAPG
+464 PPAPG
-478 RPVAKS
+478 ELPTPS

>member
-1 MSIRLKLRLLYLIC
+1 MSIRLKLRLLYLAS
-15 IAVTITVFGIG
+15 IAATITVFGIG

-48 EVVRTAQVSGGLTGV
+48 EVVRIAQVSGGLTGV

-68 MLIDLPVDEIRDREV
+68 MLIELPVDELREREV

-107 VTNGAMRVIAT
+107 VTDGAKHVIET
-118 HQESLET
+118 RQESLET
-125 VNVAGRFRL
+125 INVAGRFRL
-134 RLLSVPILR
+134 RLLSVPIER
-143 GEDLVGVL
+143 GDELVGVL

-156 LQLADSTTT
+156 LQLADSTTE

-171 IGGAAL
+171 IGGAAV

-190 RTAVNPVAE
+190 RTAVNPVAA
-199 ITRTAEAIYRQ
+199 ITRTAEAIYLQ
-210 GDLSRRIK
+210 GDLSRRIS
-218 VGSGKDDLSALGR
+218 VGAGKDDLSALGR

-237 DHIEDSVDAQRRFV
+237 DHIEESVDAQRRFV

-271 LGRDPSGTDA
+271 LGRDPDGSDTA
-281 AAAGAITRE
+281 ATEAITRE

-308 DPGELKFEPVNL
+308 APGELKLQPVNL
-320 RALVVRALTDLS
+320 RSLVVRVLTDLG
-332 PVAAGRSL
+332 PVAGERTV
-340 TLVGADAAWVFAD
+340 TLSGTDTAWVFAD

-364 VQNAITATPAQGIIQ
+364 VQNALTATTTDGVIQ
-379 IRVTEHDRTV
+379 VRVTERDRTV
-389 ALVVSDNGP
+389 SLVVSDNGP
-398 GIPTEHLPHLFDRFY
+398 GIPDQHLPHIFERFY

-442 SVQVRQADVG
+442 SVEARRAEIG
-452 GAEFELRLPAAR
+452 GAEIEIHLPAGR
-464 PPDDAPSDSDWAPG
+464 PPDNPEPTTIETAI
-478 RPVAKS
+478 

>member
-1 MSIRLKLRLLYLIC
+1 MSIRLKLRLLYLAC
-15 IAVTITVFGIG
+15 IALTITVFGIG

-48 EVVRTAQVSGGLTGV
+48 EVVRVAQVSGGLTGV

-68 MLIDLPVDEIRDREV
+68 MLIELPVDHLREREV

-107 VTNGAMRVIAT
+107 VTNGAMRVIDT
-118 HQESLET
+118 HEESIET

-134 RLLSVPILR
+134 RVLSLPILR
-143 GEDLVGVL
+143 GDNLVGVL

-156 LQLADSTTT
+156 LQLADSTTE

-171 IGGAAL
+171 IGGAAV

-210 GDLSRRIK
+210 GDLSRRIN
-218 VGSGKDDLSALGR
+218 VGSGQDDLSALGR

-237 DHIEDSVDAQRRFV
+237 DHIEDSVESQRRFV

-259 TPLTVIRGNAEL
+259 TPITVIRGNAEL
-271 LGRDPSGTDA
+271 LGRVPVASDPA
-281 AAAGAITRE
+281 AAQAITRE

-308 DPGELKFEPVNL
+308 APGELVYEPINL
-320 RALVVRALTDLS
+320 RALTARVLADLG
-332 PVAAGRSL
+332 PVADGRSL
-340 TLVGADAAWVFAD
+340 TLAAPDDAWVFAD

-364 VQNAITATPAQGIIQ
+364 VQNAITATDDDGD
-379 IRVTEHDRTV
+379 IRIRLTRRDRTV
-389 ALVVSDNGP
+389 SLVVSDNGP
-398 GIPTEHLPHLFDRFY
+398 GIPAEHLPHVFDRFY

-429 LTIVRSVAETHGG
+429 LTIVRSVAETHAG
-442 SVQVRQADVG
+442 SVEARKSDLG
-452 GAEFELRLPAAR
+452 GAEIEIRLPAGR
-464 PPDDAPSDSDWAPG
+464 PPDPPI
-478 RPVAKS
+478 

>member
-1 MSIRLKLRLLYLIC
+1 MSIRLKLRLLYLAC

-43 RARAR
+43 RGRAR
-48 EVVRTAQVSGGLTGV
+48 EVVRIAQVSGGLTGV

-68 MLIDLPVDEIRDREV
+68 MLIELPVDELREREV

-107 VTNGAMRVIAT
+107 VTDGAMDVIAT
-118 HQESLET
+118 HEESIET
-125 VNVAGRFRL
+125 INVAGRFRL

-143 GEDLVGVL
+143 GDNLVGVL

-156 LQLADSTTT
+156 MQLADSTTQ

-171 IGGAAL
+171 IGGAAV

-210 GDLSRRIK
+210 GDLSRRINI
-218 VGSGKDDLSALGR
+218 GAGKDDLSALGR

-237 DHIEDSVDAQRRFV
+237 DHIEDSVESQRRFV

-271 LGRDPSGTDA
+271 LGRDPSGLDATA
-281 AAAGAITRE
+281 AAAITRE

-308 DPGELKFEPVNL
+308 APGELRFEPVN
-320 RALVVRALTDLS
+320 VRALIVRVLTDLG

-340 TLVGADAAWVFAD
+340 GLAGTDAAWVFAD

-364 VQNAITATPAQGIIQ
+364 VQNAITATPDYGVIQ
-379 IRVTEHDRTV
+379 VGLTV
-389 ALVVSDNGP
+389 RDGTVSLTVSDNGP
-398 GIPTEHLPHLFDRFY
+398 GIPTQHLPHVFDRFY
-413 RVDPARSR
+413 RADPARSR

-442 SVQVRQADVG
+442 SVQARRADLG
-452 GAEFELRLPAAR
+452 GAEVEIRLPAGR
-464 PPDDAPSDSDWAPG
+464 PPAQSEPPIHAS
-478 RPVAKS
+478 

>member
-1 MSIRLKLRLLYLIC
+1 MSIRLKLRLLYLAC

-34 VDTEVDETL
+34 VDAEVDETL

-48 EVVRTAQVSGGLTGV
+48 EVVRVAQYSGGLTGV

-68 MLIDLPVDEIRDREV
+68 MLIELPVDELREREV

-107 VTNGAMRVIAT
+107 VTDGAMHVIDT
-118 HQESLET
+118 HEET
-125 VNVAGRFRL
+125 IETINVAGRFRL
-134 RLLSVPILR
+134 RMHSVPILR
-143 GEDLVGVL
+143 GDNLVGVL

-156 LQLADSTTT
+156 LQFADSTTT

-210 GDLSRRIK
+210 GDLSRRIN
-218 VGSGKDDLSALGR
+218 VGSGRDDLSALGR

-237 DHIEDSVDAQRRFV
+237 DHIEDSVESQRRFV

-271 LGRDPSGTDA
+271 LGRAPAASDPA
-281 AAAGAITRE
+281 AAQAITRE

-308 DPGELKFEPVNL
+308 APGELVYQPINL
-320 RALVVRALTDLS
+320 RALTARVLADLG

-340 TLVGADAAWVFAD
+340 TLVAPDDAWVFAD

-364 VQNAITATPAQGIIQ
+364 VQNAITATDDDGV
-379 IRVTEHDRTV
+379 IRIRLTLRDRTV
-389 ALVVSDNGP
+389 SLVVSDNGP
-398 GIPTEHLPHLFDRFY
+398 GIPAEHLPHVFDRFY

-429 LTIVRSVAETHGG
+429 LTIVRSVAETHAG
-442 SVQVRQADVG
+442 SVEARTGDLG
-452 GAEFELRLPAAR
+452 GAEIEVRLPAGR
-464 PPDDAPSDSDWAPG
+464 PPAPPD
-478 RPVAKS
+478 

>member
-1 MSIRLKLRLLYLIC
+1 MSIRIKLRLLYLAS
-15 IAVTITVFGIG
+15 IAATVTVFGIG

-48 EVVRTAQVSGGLTGV
+48 EVVRIAQVSGGLTGV

-68 MLIDLPVDEIRDREV
+68 MLIELPVDELREREV

-90 QGRPV
+90 LGHPV

-107 VTNGAMRVIAT
+107 VTDGARRVIET
-118 HQESLET
+118 RQESLET
-125 VNVAGRFRL
+125 INVAERFRL
-134 RLLSVPILR
+134 RLLSVPIER
-143 GEDLVGVL
+143 GEELVGVL

-156 LQLADSTTT
+156 LQLADSTTE

-171 IGGAAL
+171 IGGAAV

-190 RTAVNPVAE
+190 RTAVNPVAD
-199 ITRTAEAIYRQ
+199 ITRTAEAIYLQ
-210 GDLSRRIK
+210 GDLSRRIS
-218 VGSGKDDLSALGR
+218 VGAGKDDLSALGR

-237 DHIEDSVDAQRRFV
+237 DHIEESVEAQRRFV

-271 LGRDPSGTDA
+271 LGRDPEGSDTA
-281 AAAGAITRE
+281 STSAITRE

-308 DPGELKFEPVNL
+308 APGELKFQPVNL
-320 RALVVRALTDLS
+320 RPLVVRVLTDLG
-332 PVAAGRSL
+332 PVAGERSV
-340 TLVGADAAWVFAD
+340 TLSGPDTAWVFAD

-364 VQNAITATPAQGIIQ
+364 VQNALTATAGNGVIQ
-379 IRVTEHDRTV
+379 VRLIERDRTV
-389 ALVVSDNGP
+389 ALVVSDDGP
-398 GIPTEHLPHLFDRFY
+398 GIPDQHLPHIFERFY

-421 AGGGTGLG
+421 ADGGTGLG
-429 LTIVRSVAETHGG
+429 LTIVQSVAETHGG
-442 SVQVRQADVG
+442 SVEARRAELG
-452 GAEFELRLPAAR
+452 GAEIEIRLPAGR
-464 PPDDAPSDSDWAPG
+464 PPDNAETTTIESISEPDATA
-478 RPVAKS
+478 

>member
-1 MSIRLKLRLLYLIC
+1 MSIRLKLRLLYLAC
-15 IAVTITVFGIG
+15 IAITITVFGLG

-34 VDTEVDETL
+34 VDAEVDENL
-43 RARAR
+43 RGRAR
-48 EVVRTAQVSGGLTGV
+48 EVVRIAQFSGGLTGV

-68 MLIDLPVDEIRDREV
+68 MLIEPPVDELHEREV

-90 QGRPV
+90 EGRPV
-95 VASVNLRGQSLP
+95 IASVNLRGQSLP
-107 VTNGAMRVIAT
+107 VTDGALQAIET
-118 HQESLET
+118 HEESLET
-125 VNVAGRFRL
+125 LDVAGRFRL
-134 RLLSVPILR
+134 RMLSVPILR
-143 GEDLVGVL
+143 GDDLLGVL

-210 GDLSRRIK
+210 GDLSRRIN

-237 DHIEDSVDAQRRFV
+237 DHIEDSVAAQRRFV

-271 LGRDPSGTDA
+271 LDRDPAGPA

-290 ADRMQRIVNDL
+290 ADRMRRIVDDL

-308 DPGELKFEPVNL
+308 APGELKLEPLNL
-320 RALVVRALTDLS
+320 RDLVVRVLADLG
-332 PVAAGRSL
+332 PVAADRSL
-340 TLVGADAAWVFAD
+340 TIVGAKVAWVAAD

-364 VQNAITATPAQGIIQ
+364 VQNAITATSDDGVIQ
-379 IRVTEHDRTV
+379 IRIVEHDGAA
-389 ALVVSDNGP
+389 ALSVSDNGA
-398 GIPTEHLPHLFDRFY
+398 GIAAEHLPHVFDRFY

-442 SVQVRQADVG
+442 SVQARRADLG
-452 GAEFELRLPAAR
+452 GAEIEIRLPLAGSSGHASSGF
-464 PPDDAPSDSDWAPG
+464 D
-478 RPVAKS
+478 